1 MMVDYN
7 ERKVIINDVLEMIFE
22 YDLAPSDSD
31 CIMCKEML
39 ENKYFDLDNQVEIYD
54 LNSFDFK
61 EVYYA
66 CVHANHLMRGF

>member
-1 MMVDYN
+1 MVDYN
-7 ERKVIINDVLEMIFE
+7 ERKVIINDILEMIFE
-22 YDLAPSDSD
+22 YDLAQSDTD

-39 ENKYFDLDNQVEIYD
+39 ENKYFDLDNQIEIYD

-66 CVHANHLMRGF
+66 CVNANHLMRGF

>member
-1 MMVDYN
+1 MMDFN
-7 ERKVIINDVLEMIFE
+7 ERKVIINDILEMIFE
-22 YDLAPSDSD
+22 YDLSPTDND
-31 CIMCKEML
+31 CILCKDIL

-66 CVHANHLMRGF
+66 CIRANHLLRSS

>member
-1 MMVDYN
+1 MMDFN
-7 ERKVIINDVLEMIFE
+7 ERKVIINDILEMIFE
-22 YDLAPSDSD
+22 YDLSPTDND
-31 CIMCKEML
+31 CRLCKDIL

-66 CVHANHLMRGF
+66 CIRANHLLRSS

>member
-1 MMVDYN
+1 MMDFN
-7 ERKVIINDVLEMIFE
+7 ERKVIINDILEMIFE
-22 YDLAPSDSD
+22 YDLSPTDSD
-31 CIMCKEML
+31 CRLCKDIL

-66 CVHANHLMRGF
+66 CIRANHLLRSS